1 MSKRL
6 LLLLPAGLLVQQVL
20 PASDDIIIAAT
31 LPSEAATCPACGT
44 SSRRVHS
51 HYQRRLADLPWQ
63 GRPVT
68 LRLQARRFR
77 CLDPTCTRQTFA
89 ERLPEVAAAGAR
101 RTRRLGDLQRCV
113 GLALGDKAG
122 ARLIERLACVFRSKS
137 APDSDLKSAVDSGM
151 KSAIP
156 I

>member
-1 MSKRL
+1 M
-6 LLLLPAGLLVQQVL
+6 AV
-20 PASDDIIIAAT
+20 T
-31 LPSEAATCPACGT
+31 LPPEAAACPACGT

-113 GLALGDKAG
+113 GMALGGRRAPDRASSHGDQPGHVAADHPRGGPGRHAGSDAPG
-122 ARLIERLACVFRSKS
+122 ARGGRLGL
-137 APDSDLKSAVDSGM
+137 APRPSVM
-151 KSAIP
+151 VP
-156 I
+156 

>member
-63 GRPVT
+63 GRP
-68 LRLQARRFR
+68 
-77 CLDPTCTRQTFA
+77 
-89 ERLPEVAAAGAR
+89 
-101 RTRRLGDLQRCV
+101 
-113 GLALGDKAG
+113 
-122 ARLIERLACVFRSKS
+122 
-137 APDSDLKSAVDSGM
+137 
-151 KSAIP
+151 
-156 I
+156 